1 MWHHEYIDKYVDTL
15 VFDPAENTVSW
26 VLDGICAADSIS
38 DEVLLAYCRRSPL
51 WFYSPLLRH
60 DDGTVRFSDIHALA
74 VHEAETND
82 ILMTTF
88 GRYRCCTIN
97 LALHPCETP
106 EEVVDELRE
115 DWDHVAL
122 SLMNAENSKTRG
134 QNYGLLYL
142 MPGRLM
148 TNEPYQD
155 GIPLAPKPV
164 YTDRDKYI
172 ETLIFDP
179 SNNTVSWMQ
188 DGICT
193 ADSVSEEAL
202 RECFRSHSLPFNS
215 PRLSDKDTFSFA
227 ALLEWGRQS
236 AGKNMN
242 EYALHIH
249 TSTVGGLIFCTLNVL
264 LHPIDGTNAFDPVLD
279 DWNQVKQ
286 IVHEADKK
294 KTLAKNLPLLLTFA
308 GYDAEGGRSL

>member
-1 MWHHEYIDKYVDTL
+1 MALSYKQFCNLWGRGFLLAAIIADIAGLLIGGGEWVGMLYLCAAVLL
-15 VFDPAENTVSW
+15 VVAENTVSW

-106 EEVVDELRE
+106 EGVVDELRE

-122 SLMNAENSKTRG
+122 SLMNAENSKTMN
-134 QNYGLLYL
+134 QNYGLLFRQ
-142 MPGRLM
+142 PGRLM
-148 TNEPYQD
+148 TIEPYQD

-188 DGICT
+188 DGIC
-193 ADSVSEEAL
+193 
-202 RECFRSHSLPFNS
+202 
-215 PRLSDKDTFSFA
+215 
-227 ALLEWGRQS
+227 
-236 AGKNMN
+236 
-242 EYALHIH
+242 
-249 TSTVGGLIFCTLNVL
+249 LIFCTLNVL

>member
-1 MWHHEYIDKYVDTL
+1 MK
-15 VFDPAENTVSW
+15 
-26 VLDGICAADSIS
+26 
-38 DEVLLAYCRRSPL
+38 
-51 WFYSPLLRH
+51 
-60 DDGTVRFSDIHALA
+60 
-74 VHEAETND
+74 
-82 ILMTTF
+82 
-88 GRYRCCTIN
+88 
-97 LALHPCETP
+97 
-106 EEVVDELRE
+106 
-115 DWDHVAL
+115 
-122 SLMNAENSKTRG
+122 
-134 QNYGLLYL
+134 
-142 MPGRLM
+142 
-148 TNEPYQD
+148 PYQD